1 MSSTNRTNARN
12 SHISDYYVT
21 PIKDIDAFLSELD
34 KVVDVNKHRLILDP
48 AAGGFV
54 SDTGQIKDYMSYPT
68 ALYNH
73 YGSDIKVETVDIRN
87 NSLAA
92 YKADYLKLKISVQPD
107 IIITNPPFALA
118 LEFIQ
123 KALEDVADDGYVIM
137 LLRLNFLESKQRKT
151 FFDKYMPKYIFVYH
165 NRLSFTNK
173 GTDSVAYCHMVWHK
187 QDYPQFAQIKIV

>member
-21 PIKDIDAFLSELD
+21 PIKDIDTFLSELD
-34 KVVDVNKHRLILDP
+34 KVIDVNKNRLILDP
-48 AAGGFV
+48 AAGGLV

-73 YGSDIKVETVDIRN
+73 YGDVIKVETIDIRN

-92 YKADYLKLKISVQPD
+92 YKADYLKLGISAQPN

-137 LLRLNFLESKQRKT
+137 LLRLNFLEKQT
-151 FFDKYMPKYIFVYH
+151 AQNIF
-165 NRLSFTNK
+165 
-173 GTDSVAYCHMVWHK
+173 
-187 QDYPQFAQIKIV
+187 